1 MKFQKHYRSFLLLL
15 CLFIATACKQ
25 DRNVT
30 SEEKEETVKMII
42 EEIDGVNGDGD
53 TTSNEATKAISQEVL
68 KARESILRKQ
78 IEDSKMISM
87 PCEEILEK
95 YSQAMKA
102 AKEGDMSKLLAID
115 PNDPIFN
122 KCRNSEPFKSKFEA
136 IDLEY
141 AN

>member
-30 SEEKEETVKMII
+30 SEEKEQTVDTIMAK
-42 EEIDGVNGDGD
+42 IDGIDAD
-53 TTSNEATKAISQEVL
+53 TSNQTAQAISKDVL
-68 KARESILRKQ
+68 KARDSILRKQ

-87 PCEEILEK
+87 SCEEILEK

-122 KCRNSEPFKSKFEA
+122 KCKNSEPFKSKFEA